1 MKGGWTYKKLGDVCC
16 KSSNIKWD
24 DVSNDASYKY
34 IDLTSVYRTDLRIHD
49 PQIITKE
56 NAPSR
61 AKQIVKVGDVIFATT
76 RPTLRR
82 VSLIDDKHDGAL
94 CSTGFCVLRPNTEI
108 SSKWIFYCL
117 QNNGFYNYIEPLQT
131 GASYPAVTDGI
142 VKGYVIPVPPLD
154 EQKRI
159 VERLDAAFENID
171 KLKANA
177 EKQLAEA
184 QTLFQK
190 SLAKAMEPNEGWEE
204 KKLGD
209 VAAIFSGYAFKSS
222 VFQKEGKYQ
231 VLRIGNIKQNNLRL
245 SDNAVFM
252 DDLDSGVLNKSLL
265 KEGDLV
271 VTQTGTRHKRD
282 YGFVAMVEKDNLLL
296 NQRNACV
303 RFRNKMSAQFFL
315 YYSYTDLYK
324 ESFFANEGGTVGQG
338 NVGLS
343 ALKEMKYYTPPLAE
357 QQRIVERLDALSENI
372 RKYEEIQRQIISECD
387 ALKQALLRKVFE

>member
-1 MKGGWTYKKLGDVCC
+1 MKDGWTYKKLGEVCC

-56 NAPSR
+56 SAPSR

-177 EKQLAEA
+177 EKLLAEA

-190 SLAKAMEPNEGWEE
+190 SLAKAMEPKEGWEE
-204 KKLGD
+204 KNIGELTDSCLGKMLD
-209 VAAIFSGYAFKSS
+209 KQKNKGEYQPYLRNINVRWGEFDLSDILEMKFEDGEDERYGIQKGDLIICEGGEPGRCAIW
-222 VFQKEGKYQ
+222 EGKMENMKIQKALHRVRSKGEILNRYLYFSIMYYAQ
-231 VLRIGNIKQNNLRL
+231 SGFLEKFESGATIKHLTGEALRKIPL
-245 SDNAVFM
+245 S
-252 DDLDSGVLNKSLL
+252 
-265 KEGDLV
+265 
-271 VTQTGTRHKRD
+271 
-282 YGFVAMVEKDNLLL
+282 Y
-296 NQRNACV
+296 
-303 RFRNKMSAQFFL
+303 
-315 YYSYTDLYK
+315 
-324 ESFFANEGGTVGQG
+324 
-338 NVGLS
+338 
-343 ALKEMKYYTPPLAE
+343 PPLAE
-357 QQRIVERLDALSENI
+357 QQRIVERLDALNENI